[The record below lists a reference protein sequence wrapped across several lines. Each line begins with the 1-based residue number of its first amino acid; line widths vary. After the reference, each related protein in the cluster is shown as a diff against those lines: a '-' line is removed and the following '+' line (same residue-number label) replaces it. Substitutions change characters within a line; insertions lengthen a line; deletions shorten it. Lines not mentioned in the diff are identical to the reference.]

1 MTARGLVE
9 GPIIVPLMLPVLTL
23 AQGPFRVLATVG
35 TLAVAPF
42 APVLFYDLNLGRLVN
57 LNIFLSFS
65 FPFLSFPFLSFPF
78 FHKQSTTAQTEGMT
92 VPLLGLFVLL
102 LALQPTA
109 VRVPPITLG
118 RELCA
123 TVLCHHSFP
132 SKSLSDFPLFL
143 ENYYIISFL

>member
-1 MTARGLVE
+1 M
-9 GPIIVPLMLPVLTL
+9 PLMLPVLTL

-65 FPFLSFPFLSFPF
+65 FPFLSFPFLAFPFLSFPF

-123 TVLCHHSFP
+123 TVLYHHSFP
-132 SKSLSDFPLFL
+132 SKSLF
-143 ENYYIISFL
+143 

>member
-65 FPFLSFPFLSFPF
+65 FPFLSFPFLF
-78 FHKQSTTAQTEGMT
+78 FTSNRLLHK
-92 VPLLGLFVLL
+92 
-102 LALQPTA
+102 
-109 VRVPPITLG
+109 R
-118 RELCA
+118 RE
-123 TVLCHHSFP
+123 
-132 SKSLSDFPLFL
+132 
-143 ENYYIISFL
+143 